1 MQVGH
6 KAERNF
12 GRSVVWCYQRIHK
25 ECEVGWDE
33 AAARHVC
40 VQDLRSLDNSSDTT
54 LGPIT
59 LWLLWRFG
67 AYLLKL
73 RPLYGYV
80 TIISPLSSRK
90 LVSQLTLD
98 PRRGSH
104 SKMNR
109 YAH

>member
-1 MQVGH
+1 M
-6 KAERNF
+6 
-12 GRSVVWCYQRIHK
+12 Y
-25 ECEVGWDE
+25 
-33 AAARHVC
+33 
-40 VQDLRSLDNSSDTT
+40 DLRSLDNSSDTT
-54 LGPIT
+54 LGAIILLV
-59 LWLLWRFG
+59 LWCRFG
-67 AYLLKL
+67 DYLHKL
-73 RPLYGYV
+73 RPLYSYV